1 MNRRKKFGLNTIS
14 TLIYEVITLVC
25 GFVLPKFVI
34 PYFGSATNGL
44 INSITQFMTIITL
57 CECGIGAVM
66 QSALYKPLADKDDEE
81 TSRVI
86 IASDRFFNKI
96 MLLLGIY
103 VVGLMVT
110 YPFMIKEDFDWLYT
124 AGLILIIAVNFIA
137 QHYLFMSYRLLLT
150 ADQLS
155 YIQLLAHSV
164 VLILNTV
171 VTIVLIQLGA
181 SVHIVKLASAV
192 IFFIQ
197 PLAIKFYVDKHYSIN
212 RKIKFEGDPLPQKWN
227 GIAQH
232 IASVAQQ
239 NVPTI
244 VLTLFATLSD
254 VSVYGVYYIIAHGI
268 RQIVYSFRTPI
279 LPMLGNMYA
288 KGEKKT
294 LGETFSTVEFVFHNI
309 VTLLFTITGILI
321 LPFIRIYT
329 LNFTDADY
337 IQPLFGVIMVLAQAA
352 FCLRVPYEM
361 LVKMAGHY
369 KQTQTSSIIE
379 AVICAVVSVALVLWF
394 GLVGVAIGT
403 LVSMLYRTVY
413 LVIYLSKNIVN
424 RKISHFIKYMAVDI
438 INIALMVLATFW
450 IRLGELN
457 YFSWVLMA
465 LEVGFISLGVC
476 IVVNFIFCRGEL
488 LAIKG
493 LLKRKKKS

>member
-1 MNRRKKFGLNTIS
+1 MNRRRKFGLNTIS

-44 INSITQFMTIITL
+44 INSITQFLTVITL
-57 CECGIGAVM
+57 CECGIGAVV

-81 TSRVI
+81 ISRVI

-96 MLLLGIY
+96 MLLLSIY
-103 VVGLMVT
+103 VAGLMVI
-110 YPFMIKEDFDWLYT
+110 YPFMIKENFDWFYT
-124 AGLILIIAVNFIA
+124 AGLILIMAVNFIA
-137 QHYLFMSYRLLLT
+137 QYYLFLSCRLLLT

-155 YIQLLAHSV
+155 YIQLIAHSV
-164 VLILNTV
+164 VLVLNTV

-181 SVHIVKLASAV
+181 SVHIVKLASAA

-197 PLAIKFYVDKHYSIN
+197 PFAIKFYVDKHYHIN
-212 RKIKFEGDPLPQKWN
+212 RKLKFDGEPLPQKWN

-254 VSVYGVYYIIAHGI
+254 VSIYGVYFLIAHGI

-288 KGEKKT
+288 KGERET
-294 LGETFSTVEFVFHNI
+294 LDKTFSTVEFAFHTI
-309 VTLLFTITGILI
+309 VTLLFTITGVLI
-321 LPFIRIYT
+321 LPFVRIYT

-337 IQPLFGVIMVLAQAA
+337 IQPVFAIFMVLAQAA

-361 LVKMAGHY
+361 LIKMAGHY

-379 AVICAVVSVALVLWF
+379 AVICAVVSVAFVLWF

-403 LVSMLYRTVY
+403 LASMLYRTVY
-413 LVIYLSKNIVN
+413 LAFYLSKNIMHRN
-424 RKISHFIKYMAVDI
+424 IWHFIKYIGVDTLSA
-438 INIALMVLATFW
+438 ALMVLATCW

-465 LEVGFISLGVC
+465 LQVGFISLGVC

-488 LAIKG
+488 FAIKS